1 MKRSRSRRPTMNDE
15 RTALPILD
23 FNTDA
28 ILLKAD
34 ASPHVLTYQ
43 SSLSGVAFTIS
54 KDGGILILDKH
65 GFFGKQVDDMRVLHQ
80 ELGFIIEEADRW
92 KRT

>member
-1 MKRSRSRRPTMNDE
+1 MGNGRKD
-15 RTALPILD
+15 LPILD

-34 ASPHVLTYQ
+34 SSPHVLTYQ
-43 SSLSGVAFTIS
+43 SSLSGVAFAIS

-65 GFFGKQVDDMRVLHQ
+65 GFFGKKVDDMRVLHQ

-92 KRT
+92 KHT

>member
-1 MKRSRSRRPTMNDE
+1 MNDG

-34 ASPHVLTYQ
+34 ASPYVLTYQ
-43 SSLSGVAFTIS
+43 SSLSGVAFAIS

-65 GFFGKQVDDMRVLHQ
+65 GFFGKQVDDMRALHQ